1 MQAVGKQGTENTTRV
16 LTRGQLEY
24 VTWKFFYDEAETQPV
39 QPLDPQSW
47 PTYRIVD
54 PSGSIVA
61 QSVAASSGLPGYWK
75 IGWSVPRT
83 AQITGPMKRYQFNSV
98 MVDTQGRQFETTMEF
113 DVVESAITAQN
124 PMLQQFMTFM
134 GQPLRLI
141 FNNTV
146 RPNQLSVG
154 FFAKGNDVSPLFNAV
169 YPADIQEIDDGAG
182 GFTYYVDTPVIAN
195 AGAYSALWSC
205 RDTPISQLDYE
216 HQVVQVISTTTM
228 HRINSIRMY
237 IDKLQKKLGL
247 VFAYSNEDLLE
258 YLTQG
263 TNLINSYNPP
273 TVFNYNAPPAQLEAL
288 IILAS
293 VWWGLN
299 AQRILFAETNLN
311 FSGQTTT
318 LEYNPGA
325 DLESAMSSIKEVLD
339 NNTPK
344 MKKNLFRWSSG
355 VGSIATRPYRFRSNL
370 VFPVSMGTG
379 IQLQQQISYYGLSDW
394 LG

>member
-83 AQITGPMKRYQFNSV
+83 AQITNPMKRYQFNSV

-113 DVVESAITAQN
+113 DVVESAITAQD
-124 PMLQQFMTFM
+124 PMPQQYMTFV

-141 FNNTV
+141 FNNSV

-154 FFAKGNDVSPLFNAV
+154 FFAKGNDASPIFTAV
-169 YPADIQEIDDGAG
+169 FPANIQEIDDGAG
-182 GFTYYVDTPVIAN
+182 GFTYYVDTLPVPS
-195 AGAYSALWSC
+195 AGAFSALWSC
-205 RDTPISQLDYE
+205 RDTPVSQMDYE

-273 TVFNYNAPPAQLEAL
+273 TVFNYNSPPAQLEAL

-311 FSGQTTT
+311 FSGQSVT

-325 DLESAMSSIKEVLD
+325 DLESSMSSIKEVLD

-379 IQLQQQISYYGLSDW
+379 IQLQQQIAYYGLSDW

>member
-1 MQAVGKQGTENTTRV
+1 
-16 LTRGQLEY
+16 
-24 VTWKFFYDEAETQPV
+24 
-39 QPLDPQSW
+39 
-47 PTYRIVD
+47 
-54 PSGSIVA
+54 
-61 QSVAASSGLPGYWK
+61 
-75 IGWSVPRT
+75 
-83 AQITGPMKRYQFNSV
+83 
-98 MVDTQGRQFETTMEF
+98 MEF